1 MTLQT
6 ATLPNGFRVVTEHMP
21 GLKSAALGIWVSAG
35 GRHERPEQNGVAH
48 FLEHM
53 AFKGTASRSA
63 LRIAEDE
70 DAAVET
76 LVLGDTE
83 GPVRLW
89 QGVVP
94 QDQWQAAQPLPGPHG
109 YAFVSCIVA
118 PGFEFAGFE
127 LAAPGWAPREALASP
142 RAALEKCAD
151 MPPRRRARPALLP

>member
-1 MTLQT
+1 MRNARQLIAAHGLQPHPEGGWYRET
-6 ATLPNGFRVVTEHMP
+6 FRASEEDGRATSTM
-21 GLKSAALGIWVSAG
+21 I
-35 GRHERPEQNGVAH
+35 H
-48 FLEHM
+48 FLLEADQHSHWHRVD
-53 AFKGTASRSA
+53 ADELWLWHAGDPLA

-127 LAAPGWAPREALASP
+127 LAAPGWAPR
-142 RAALEKCAD
+142 RA
-151 MPPRRRARPALLP
+151 